1 MYSETAPEVI
11 IDFYFGI
18 GLTVN
23 ADNKITKTNVMIIYH
38 I

>member
-1 MYSETAPEVI
+1 MYNETAPEVI

-18 GLTVN
+18 GLTVK
-23 ADNKITKTNVMIIYH
+23 ADNKITNNNVMIIQN